1 VGILD
6 RHAFFAELVGIHDR
20 QVVFVIELVGI
31 LDRQVVFVVELVGIL
46 ECIDI

>member
-6 RHAFFAELVGIHDR
+6 RQALFA
-20 QVVFVIELVGI
+20 ELVGI

-46 ECIDI
+46 ECIDV